1 MSTIDAKKMWDYF
14 KSQGLNDYG
23 VAGLMGNLYHESGF
37 KPTNLQN
44 TYEKSLGMNDAEY
57 TAAVDNGTY
66 TNFIKDAAGYGLAQ
80 WTYWSLKQDMLNYH
94 KAKGKSI
101 GDGDTQ
107 MEFLC
112 HQLSTDFKNVWNTL
126 KTANSV
132 LEASNAVLLKFERPA
147 DQSASMQNKRAA
159 TGQKYYDAY
168 ASKST
173 IIELPKEGGNGKMKY
188 SEKNKPLVCM
198 MTQSTC
204 YRGTGPM
211 TVKGVL
217 WHSTGANNPN
227 LKRYVQ
233 PDDDASNKVEL
244 LKIIGV
250 NSYKNDWNHISRQ
263 AGLNCWIGK
272 LADGTVATVQTM
284 PWNYKPWGCG
294 SGSKGSCNN
303 GWIQFEIC
311 EDGLT
316 DKNYFDKVYQ
326 EACELTA
333 YLCKMYNIDPHGTV
347 DVNGVKVPT
356 ILCHADSYKL
366 KLGSNHG
373 DIDHWFPK
381 FGKSMSTARDDVAKL
396 MGTTTT
402 NSNQIETPKE
412 LYRVRK
418 TWEDSQSQIGAYGD
432 LNNAKAACDKAG
444 SGYEVYNADGVA
456 IYPMSSTIT
465 SEEIITS
472 NFKIGDAIKLIKGA
486 TYSTGKS
493 IPSWVFNTKLY
504 VRDIYKNGNIVFSTQ
519 KTGSVTGVVEA
530 KYVVAYASETPVV
543 AAPTFAPYLVRIT
556 ANVVNVRAGAGTGY
570 RITTQ
575 VKKNELY
582 TIVAEKGNWGKLK
595 SGAGWICLD
604 YVKKV

>member
-147 DQSASMQNKRAA
+147 DQSVSMQNKRAA
-159 TGQKYYDAY
+159 AGQKYYDAY
-168 ASKST
+168 ASQSNV
-173 IIELPKEGGNGKMKY
+173 IELPKEGGNGKMKY

-198 MTQSTC
+198 HTESRC
-204 YRGTGPM
+204 YHNSYTMKPL
-211 TVKGVL
+211 GVL
-217 WHSTGANNPN
+217 WHSTGANNPT
-227 LKRYVQ
+227 LKRYVT
-233 PDDDASNKVEL
+233 PSSNDPNKAEL
-244 LKIIGV
+244 LKLIGK
-250 NSYKNDWNHISRQ
+250 NTYGNDWNRE
-263 AGLNCWIGK
+263 GLSVGVNAFIGK
-272 LADGTVATVQTM
+272 LADGSVTSVQVL
-284 PWNYKPWGCG
+284 PWDMRPWGCA
-294 SGSKGSCNN
+294 SGPKGSCNS

-311 EDGLT
+311 EDGLS
-316 DKNYFDKVYQ
+316 DKNYFNKVYQ

-333 YLCKMYNIDPHGTV
+333 YLCELYDIDPNGTV
-347 DVNGVKVPT
+347 TVNGVKIPT
-356 ILCHADSYKL
+356 ILCHADSHRL
-366 KLGSNHG
+366 GFGSNHG
-373 DIDHWFPK
+373 DVLHWFPK
-381 FGKSMSTARDDVAKL
+381 HGKDMDDVRADVAKL
-396 MGTTTT
+396 MKP
-402 NSNQIETPKE
+402 SAVPAPQPAAPAPAKE

-418 TWEDSQSQIGAYGD
+418 SWDDSKSQIGAYGV
-432 LNNAKAACDKAG
+432 LENAKIACDKAG
-444 SGYEVYNADGVA
+444 SAYSVFDSKGNKVYPVA
-456 IYPMSSTIT
+456 PP
-465 SEEIITS
+465 
-472 NFKIGDAIKLIKGA
+472 A
-486 TYSTGKS
+486 
-493 IPSWVFNTKLY
+493 PS
-504 VRDIYKNGNIVFSTQ
+504 
-519 KTGSVTGVVEA
+519 
-530 KYVVAYASETPVV
+530 TPVSK
-543 AAPTFAPYLVRIT
+543 TPYLVKIT
-556 ANVVNVRAGAGTGY
+556 ASVLNVRAGAGTNY
-570 RITTQ
+570 KIRTQ
-575 VKKNELY
+575 VRKNEVY
-582 TIVAEKGNWGKLK
+582 TIIDENNGWGKLK